1 MLIPGLGSEP
11 GFDAIDPA
19 SQQED
24 ISMRNQRFTLVRLFH
39 LHMTRLT
46 RAFSVSFTTAAFDR
60 SSIRLFE
67 ASPYRAGSE
76 GPEYRS
82 NRER

>member
-1 MLIPGLGSEP
+1 MLLPGHHCSP
-11 GFDAIDPA
+11 GFDIISPPFDGTV
-19 SQQED
+19 
-24 ISMRNQRFTLVRLFH
+24 SMRHQRFAYARLSHSYMTCLVH
-39 LHMTRLT
+39 
-46 RAFSVSFTTAAFDR
+46 AFSVSFTTGPFGPSR
-60 SSIRLFE
+60 IRLFE

>member
-1 MLIPGLGSEP
+1 MLIPRLGSDL

-24 ISMRNQRFTLVRLFH
+24 ISMRDQRFTLVRLFH

-46 RAFSVSFTTAAFDR
+46 RAFSVSFTTGPFGPSR
-60 SSIRLFE
+60 IRLFG
-67 ASPYRAGSE
+67 ASPYRVDSE
-76 GPEYRS
+76 GSSFIFRTA
-82 NRER
+82 

>member
-1 MLIPGLGSEP
+1 MLIPGLGSDP

-46 RAFSVSFTTAAFDR
+46 RAFSVSFTTAPFGR

-67 ASPYRAGSE
+67 ASPYRVDSE
-76 GPEYRS
+76 GSSFIFRTA
-82 NRER
+82 

>member
-1 MLIPGLGSEP
+1 MSLVLMSSVRISAGD
-11 GFDAIDPA
+11 F
-19 SQQED
+19 
-24 ISMRNQRFTLVRLFH
+24 SMRRQRFAYARLSH
-39 LHMTRLT
+39 SYMTRLT
-46 RAFSVSFTTAAFDR
+46 RAFSVSFTTGPFGPSR
-60 SSIRLFE
+60 IRLFE